1 MKAGKFCEI
10 AYSICEGHATG
21 TFASAPS
28 KPKSMFHDCQ
38 KLEQHN
44 KTKGRSTCIQV
55 PRVLIGLY
63 ELRNNRA
70 IGHVSSEIDPNH
82 MDAEFF
88 LRGMKCVMAEF
99 IRYFSN
105 KPVDESR
112 ALVEAVTART
122 MPIVWHSG
130 DTRRVLDPG
139 KSADEKVLILT
150 YAEPGPVAVADL
162 LRWSKYSNGS
172 RMRKDVLKK
181 LHKKAWVHFD
191 AKADTVQVLP
201 PGQKHVE
208 QNGLLGMG

>member
-112 ALVEAVTART
+112 ALVEAVTAR
-122 MPIVWHSG
+122 
-130 DTRRVLDPG
+130 
-139 KSADEKVLILT
+139 
-150 YAEPGPVAVADL
+150 
-162 LRWSKYSNGS
+162 
-172 RMRKDVLKK
+172 
-181 LHKKAWVHFD
+181 
-191 AKADTVQVLP
+191 
-201 PGQKHVE
+201 
-208 QNGLLGMG
+208 